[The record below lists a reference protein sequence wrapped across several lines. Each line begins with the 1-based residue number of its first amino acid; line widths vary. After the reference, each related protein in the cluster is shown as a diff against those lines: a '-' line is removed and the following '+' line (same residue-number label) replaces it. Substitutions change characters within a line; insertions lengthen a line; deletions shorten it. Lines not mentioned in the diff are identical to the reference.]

1 MAWGEIL
8 VASFLLKRVASLL
21 PVLLVV
27 MTVDFLI
34 IHMIPGDPASVMAG
48 PNATTADIAQLRSRL
63 NLDLPLH
70 VQFLRWAGRAMRGD
84 LGDSLFLGRTVNRA
98 VWERTEPTLL
108 LTVYGLLVAVLI
120 GMPLGILAA
129 VRPNTG
135 MDRGFMFLA
144 VLGVSIPTFWLGL
157 IFIYAFAVNLRW
169 LPAAGYASLSEGF
182 VANLRYLM
190 LPALSLGLNQS
201 ALVARMTRS
210 FMLEVLREDY
220 IRTARSKG
228 LAENLVI
235 LRHALRNVLV
245 PTVTVVGLIFAVLL
259 GGAVTTEIVFNI
271 PGAGRLLID
280 SVLRRDYPVI
290 QGAVLYIAVAFVIIN
305 IIVDMLYVVIDPRIK
320 HA

>member
-1 MAWGEIL
+1 
-8 VASFLLKRVASLL
+8 VAYLLKRLVSLI

-34 IHMIPGDPASVMAG
+34 IHLIPGDPAAVMAG
-48 PNATTADIAQLRSRL
+48 PNATAEDIAQLRSRL
-63 NLDLPLH
+63 HLDLPLH
-70 VQFLRWAGRAMRGD
+70 VQFVRWMGGALRGD
-84 LGDSLFLGRTVNRA
+84 MGESLFLGRTVTRA
-98 VWERTEPTLL
+98 MWERAEPTLL
-108 LTVYGLLVAVLI
+108 LTTYGLLVALLV

-129 VRPNTG
+129 VRPNSLL
-135 MDRGFMFLA
+135 DRGFMLLA

-169 LPAAGYASLSEGF
+169 LPAAGYASLSDGF
-182 VANLRYLM
+182 LANLRYLL

-228 LAENLVI
+228 VAEKLVV
-235 LRHALRNVLV
+235 LRHALRNVMV

-259 GGAVTTEIVFNI
+259 GGAVATEIVFNI

-280 SVLRRDYPVI
+280 SVLRRDYPLI
-290 QGAVLYIAVAFVIIN
+290 QGAVLYIAAVFVLIN
-305 IIVDMLYVVIDPRIK
+305 LLVDLLYVVIDPRIK
-320 HA
+320 YA

>member
-1 MAWGEIL
+1 VGGY
-8 VASFLLKRVASLL
+8 VLKRILSLI

-34 IHMIPGDPASVMAG
+34 IHFIPGDPASVMAG
-48 PNATTADIAQLRSRL
+48 PNATAADVAKLRSHL
-63 NLDLPLH
+63 NLDLPIH
-70 VQFLRWAGRAMRGD
+70 VQFLRWMGRALTGD
-84 LGDSLFLGRTVNRA
+84 LGESLFLGRTVTRA
-98 VWERTEPTLL
+98 VWERAEPTLL
-108 LTVYGLLVAVLI
+108 LTAYSLLVAVLI

-129 VRPNTG
+129 VRPNTV
-135 MDRGFMFLA
+135 MDRGSMLVA

-182 VANLRYLM
+182 IANLRYLL
-190 LPALSLGLNQS
+190 LPAVSLGLNQS

-228 LAENLVI
+228 LAENLVV
-235 LRHALRNVLV
+235 LRHAMRNVLV
-245 PTVTVVGLIFAVLL
+245 PTVTVVGLTFAVLL
-259 GGAVTTEIVFNI
+259 GGAVATEIVFNI

-290 QGAVLYIAVAFVIIN
+290 QGAVLYIAVAFVVIN
-305 IIVDMLYVVIDPRIK
+305 LIVDMLYVVIDPRIK
-320 HA
+320 YA

>member
-1 MAWGEIL
+1 MGAY
-8 VASFLLKRVASLL
+8 LLKRVLSLV

-48 PNATTADIAQLRSRL
+48 PNATAADVAQLRSRL
-63 NLDLPLH
+63 NLDLPIH
-70 VQFLRWAGRAMRGD
+70 VQFLRWMGRALRGD
-84 LGDSLFLGRTVNRA
+84 LGDSLFLGRTVTRA
-98 VWERTEPTLL
+98 VWERAEPTLL
-108 LTVYGLLVAVLI
+108 LTTYSLLVAVVI

-129 VRPNTG
+129 VRPNTA
-135 MDRGFMFLA
+135 MDRGFMLLA

-157 IFIYAFAVNLRW
+157 IFIYTFAVNLRW
-169 LPAAGYASLSEGF
+169 LPAAGYASLADGF
-182 VANLRYLM
+182 VANLRYLL
-190 LPALSLGLNQS
+190 LPAVSLGLNQS

-245 PTVTVVGLIFAVLL
+245 PTVTVVGLTFAVLL
-259 GGAVTTEIVFNI
+259 GGAVATEIVFNI

-290 QGAVLYIAVAFVIIN
+290 QGAVLYIAVAFVVIN
-305 IIVDMLYVVIDPRIK
+305 LIVDMLYVVIDPRIK
-320 HA
+320 YA

>member
-1 MAWGEIL
+1 
-8 VASFLLKRVASLL
+8 VAYFLLKRVISLL

-27 MTVDFLI
+27 MMVDFLI
-34 IHMIPGDPASVMAG
+34 IHLIPGDPASVMAG
-48 PNATTADIAQLRSRL
+48 PNATTSDIEQLRSRL

-70 VQFLRWAGRAMRGD
+70 VQFGRWAGRALRGD
-84 LGDSLFLGRTVNRA
+84 LGESLFLGRTVNRA
-98 VWERTEPTLL
+98 VWERAEPTLL
-108 LTVYGLLVAVLI
+108 LTVYGLLVAVVI

-135 MDRGFMFLA
+135 LDRGFMFLA
-144 VLGVSIPTFWLGL
+144 VLGVAIPTFWLGL

-182 VANLRYLM
+182 VANLRYLT

-235 LRHALRNVLV
+235 LRHAMRNVLV

-290 QGAVLYIAVAFVIIN
+290 QGAVLYIALAFVIIN
-305 IIVDMLYVVIDPRIK
+305 LIVDMLYVVIDPRIK
-320 HA
+320 YA

>member
-1 MAWGEIL
+1 MG
-8 VASFLLKRVASLL
+8 SFLGRRLVSLI

-27 MTVDFLI
+27 VVLDFLV
-34 IHMIPGDPASVMAG
+34 IHLIPGDPAAVMAG
-48 PNATTADIAQLRSRL
+48 PNATASDVAQLRTHL

-70 VQFLRWAGRAMRGD
+70 IQFLRWTGRAVKGD
-84 LGDSLFLGRTVNRA
+84 LGDSLFLGRTVSRA
-98 VWERTEPTLL
+98 VWERAEPTFL
-108 LTVYGLLVAVLI
+108 LTVYSLLVAI
-120 GMPLGILAA
+120 AFGMPLGVAAA
-129 VRPNTG
+129 VRPNTLL
-135 MDRGFMFLA
+135 DRAFMLLA

-169 LPAAGYASLSEGF
+169 LPAAGYASLADGF
-182 VANLRYLM
+182 VANLRYLL

-228 LAENLVI
+228 LAEQLVV
-235 LRHALRNVLV
+235 LRHALRNVMV
-245 PTVTVVGLIFAVLL
+245 PTVTVIGLTFAVLL
-259 GGAVTTEIVFNI
+259 GGAVATEIVFNI

-290 QGAVLYIAVAFVIIN
+290 QGAVLYVALVFVLVN
-305 IIVDMLYVVIDPRIK
+305 LIVDLLYLVIDPRIK
-320 HA
+320 YA

>member
-1 MAWGEIL
+1 
-8 VASFLLKRVASLL
+8 VAYFLLKRVISLL

-27 MTVDFLI
+27 MMVDFLI
-34 IHMIPGDPASVMAG
+34 IHLIPGDPASVMAG
-48 PNATTADIAQLRSRL
+48 PNATTSDIEQLRSRL

-70 VQFLRWAGRAMRGD
+70 VQFGRWAGRALRGD
-84 LGDSLFLGRTVNRA
+84 LGESLFLGRTVNRA
-98 VWERTEPTLL
+98 VWERAEPTLL
-108 LTVYGLLVAVLI
+108 LTVYGLLVAVVI

-135 MDRGFMFLA
+135 LDRGFMFLA
-144 VLGVSIPTFWLGL
+144 VLGVAIPTFWLGL

-182 VANLRYLM
+182 VANLRYLT

>member
-1 MAWGEIL
+1 M
-8 VASFLLKRVASLL
+8 ASFLLKRVVSLL

-108 LTVYGLLVAVLI
+108 LTLYGLLVAVVF

-135 MDRGFMFLA
+135 MDRGFMLLA

-169 LPAAGYASLSEGF
+169 LPAAGYASLSEG
-182 VANLRYLM
+182 VIANFRYLM

-201 ALVARMTRS
+201 ALVARMARS

-228 LAENLVI
+228 LTEHLVI
-235 LRHALRNVLV
+235 LRHAMRNVLV
-245 PTVTVVGLIFAVLL
+245 PTVTVVGLIFAVLI

-290 QGAVLYIAVAFVIIN
+290 QGAVLYIALVFVVIN
-305 IIVDMLYVVIDPRIK
+305 LIVDMLYVIIDPRIK
-320 HA
+320 YA

>member
-1 MAWGEIL
+1 MAY
-8 VASFLLKRVASLL
+8 FLLKRVISLL

-27 MTVDFLI
+27 MMVDFLI
-34 IHMIPGDPASVMAG
+34 IHLIPGDPASVMAG
-48 PNATTADIAQLRSRL
+48 PNATTSDIEQLRSRL

-70 VQFLRWAGRAMRGD
+70 VQFGRWAGRALRGD
-84 LGDSLFLGRTVNRA
+84 LGESLFLGRTVNRA
-98 VWERTEPTLL
+98 VWERAEPTLL
-108 LTVYGLLVAVLI
+108 LTVYGLLVAVVI

-135 MDRGFMFLA
+135 LDRGFMFLA
-144 VLGVSIPTFWLGL
+144 VLGVAIPTFWLGL

-182 VANLRYLM
+182 VANLRYLT

>member
-1 MAWGEIL
+1 M
-8 VASFLLKRVASLL
+8 ASFLLKRVLSLL

-48 PNATTADIAQLRSRL
+48 PNATTSDIAQLRSRL

-70 VQFLRWAGRAMRGD
+70 VQFARWAGRTLHGD
-84 LGDSLFLGRTVNRA
+84 LGESLFLGRTVNRA
-98 VWERTEPTLL
+98 IWERTEPTLL
-108 LTVYGLLVAVLI
+108 LTIYSLLVAVVV
-120 GMPLGILAA
+120 GMPLGVLAA

-135 MDRGFMFLA
+135 MDRGFMLLA
-144 VLGVSIPTFWLGL
+144 VLGVAIPTFWLGL

-182 VANLRYLM
+182 IANLRYLI

-228 LAENLVI
+228 LAENLVV

-290 QGAVLYIAVAFVIIN
+290 QGAVLYIALAFVIIN
-305 IIVDMLYVVIDPRIK
+305 LLVDMLYVVIDPRIK
-320 HA
+320 YA

>member
-1 MAWGEIL
+1 M
-8 VASFLLKRVASLL
+8 ASFLVKRVVSLL

-27 MTVDFLI
+27 MTLDFLI
-34 IHMIPGDPASVMAG
+34 IHMIPGDPAAVMAG
-48 PNATTADIAQLRSRL
+48 PTATATDIEQLRSRL

-70 VQFLRWAGRAMRGD
+70 VQFLRWAGRATRGD

-108 LTVYGLLVAVLI
+108 LTVYGLLVAVVI

-169 LPAAGYASLSEGF
+169 LPAAGYASLSEG
-182 VANLRYLM
+182 VIANLRYLM

-201 ALVARMTRS
+201 ALVARMARS

-235 LRHALRNVLV
+235 LRHAMRNVLV

-290 QGAVLYIAVAFVIIN
+290 QGAVLYIALAFVVIN
-305 IIVDMLYVVIDPRIK
+305 LIVDMLYVVIDPRIK
-320 HA
+320 YA

>member
-1 MAWGEIL
+1 MAY
-8 VASFLLKRVASLL
+8 FLLKRVISLL

-27 MTVDFLI
+27 MMVDFLI
-34 IHMIPGDPASVMAG
+34 IHLIPGDPASVMAG
-48 PNATTADIAQLRSRL
+48 PNATTSDIEQLRSRL

-70 VQFLRWAGRAMRGD
+70 VQFGRWAGRALRGD
-84 LGDSLFLGRTVNRA
+84 LGESLFLGRTVNRA
-98 VWERTEPTLL
+98 VWERAEPTLL
-108 LTVYGLLVAVLI
+108 LTVYGLLVAVVI

-135 MDRGFMFLA
+135 LDRGFMFLA
-144 VLGVSIPTFWLGL
+144 VLGVAIPTFWLGL

-182 VANLRYLM
+182 VANLRYLT

-235 LRHALRNVLV
+235 LRHAMRNVLV

-290 QGAVLYIAVAFVIIN
+290 QGAVLYIALAFVIIN
-305 IIVDMLYVVIDPRIK
+305 LIVDMLYVVIDPRIK
-320 HA
+320 YA